1 MATTLIVV
9 AIRVVVPLSIFR
21 WPFFGAVASII
32 ADALDIVL
40 VTLLHRY
47 AGLPPVWSYHEFD
60 KYLDTYYLA
69 IEVFVAQRWPELPRW
84 IASVLFV
91 DRLIGFALFEAT
103 GVRVFLFAFPALI
116 DFYFLFYTAARQFA
130 PSYELTP
137 RRHVAWLIILL
148 IPKMFQ
154 EYAIHYARWLDDI
167 VAVDVIRE
175 VSEAIILFFRD
186 LFTAVRLRRL
196 GPPG

>member
-9 AIRVVVPLSIFR
+9 AIRLAVPLSMFR

-40 VTLLHRY
+40 VTLLQRY

-69 IEVFVAQRWPELPRW
+69 IEVIVAQRWPELPRW

-137 RRHVAWLIILL
+137 RRLFAWLAVLL
-148 IPKMFQ
+148 IPKLAQ
-154 EYAIHYARWLDDI
+154 EYVIHYARLLDDI
-167 VAVDVIRE
+167 VAVDVIHDVGAAVLRW
-175 VSEAIILFFRD
+175 FRD
-186 LFTAVRLRRL
+186 LFTAVRPRRL
-196 GPPG
+196 GPLG

>member
-69 IEVFVAQRWPELPRW
+69 IEVIVAQRWPELPRW
-84 IASVLFV
+84 IASALFV
-91 DRLIGFALFEAT
+91 DRLIGVTLFEAT
-103 GVRVFLFAFPALI
+103 GIRVFLFAFPALI

-130 PSYELTP
+130 PDYEVTP
-137 RRHVAWLIILL
+137 RRHVMWLIILL

-175 VSEAIILFFRD
+175 VSEAIIRFFRD
-186 LFTAVRLRRL
+186 LFTAVRPRRL
-196 GPPG
+196 GPLG